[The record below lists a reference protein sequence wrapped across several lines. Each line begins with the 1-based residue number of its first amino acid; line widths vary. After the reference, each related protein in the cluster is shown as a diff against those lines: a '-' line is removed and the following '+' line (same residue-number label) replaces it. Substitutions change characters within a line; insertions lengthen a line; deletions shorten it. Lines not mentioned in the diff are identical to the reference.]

1 MLNCS
6 WVKGSRFHGDAN
18 LIGQYLV
25 NIEKEFGHIDP
36 KYVVELA
43 RDPKSSLHK
52 YFEWDD
58 RKAAEEWRYQT
69 ARVLIS
75 SVSITYEHKEEKTMV
90 KLFQKIEE
98 AGYNSMEV
106 ILESVDMRK
115 RLLLMAK
122 EELKSFKIKYRNLK
136 TVVDHVEEILQ
147 EIDKEL
153 QSVK

>member
-1 MLNCS
+1 MSNYS

-18 LIGQYLV
+18 LIGNYLK

-43 RDPKSSLHK
+43 RDPKSPLHK

-58 RKAAEEWRYQT
+58 AIAAEEWRFQT

-75 SVSITYEHKEEKTMV
+75 SISVIYEHKEEHTTV

-98 AGYNSMEV
+98 PGYNSMEV
-106 ILESVDMRK
+106 ILENIDMRK

-136 TVVDHVEEILQ
+136 IVVDHVEEILQ

-153 QSVK
+153 EPV